1 MELAKRLGLLLS
13 FLVLGVSMQ
22 GCSFRDPFRIGFVG
36 PMTGRF
42 SDLGVHG
49 RNGAV
54 LAVEAINVSGGVNG
68 QPFELL
74 IEDDESTVP
83 GALAAVERLLSQGVR
98 LVLGPMTSTQVS
110 AVLPAVDQAGG
121 VCLSP
126 TASSQTLDD
135 RKDALFRIA
144 PSVRF
149 QVEVLA
155 KRMLLDRRV
164 RTLIIVWDAD
174 NEAYSRSYA
183 EASAQ
188 AFIRRGGIV
197 VAQHAFRSSRP
208 SSWKHLAMPIFH
220 AGPDAVLVVAS
231 AKDTAYFCQW
241 LAKQGVT
248 AALFTSFWARS
259 PELLLYGGRTVE
271 GLELVSAVDL
281 EDSSLTMKAFVDK
294 YRQRFG
300 KLPNHA
306 AVFSYEAVRLLERA
320 MAQSLSA
327 HLPLREA
334 LLLDHNLVG
343 LTGPLRLNSNGD
355 RLLPSMVEAVVQG
368 RFQVVYRV
376 GETG

>member
-1 MELAKRLGLLLS
+1 MELVKRLGLLLS
-13 FLVLGVSMQ
+13 FLVLGFSMQ
-22 GCSFRDPFRIGFVG
+22 GCSFRDPIHIGFVG

-54 LAVEAINVSGGVNG
+54 LAVEAVNASGGVNG
-68 QPFELL
+68 HPFELL

-98 LVLGPMTSTQVS
+98 LVLGPMTTTQVS
-110 AVLPAVDQAGG
+110 AVLPAVDQADG

-126 TASSQTLDD
+126 TASSQTLDA
-135 RKDALFRIA
+135 RKDALFRMA
-144 PSVRF
+144 PSDRF
-149 QVEVLA
+149 QVELLA
-155 KRMLLDRRV
+155 KRMLLDRRL
-164 RTLIIVWDAD
+164 RTLVIVWDAD
-174 NEAYSRSYA
+174 NEAYTRSYA

-188 AFIRRGGIV
+188 AYVRRGGIV
-197 VAQHAFRSSRP
+197 LAQHAFRSSVP
-208 SSWKHLAMPIFH
+208 GSWKHLAMPIFH
-220 AGPDAVLVVAS
+220 AGSDAVLVVAS

-271 GLELVSAVDL
+271 GLELVSAVDF
-281 EDSSLTMKAFVDK
+281 EDTSLTMKAFVDK

-300 KLPNHA
+300 KAPNQA
-306 AVFSYEAVRLLERA
+306 AVFSFEAVRLLERA
-320 MAQSLSA
+320 MAQSLST
-327 HLPLREA
+327 HLPLRET
-334 LLLDHNLVG
+334 LLEDHHLVG
-343 LTGPLRLNSNGD
+343 LTGPLRLNSSGD
-355 RLLPSMVEAVVQG
+355 RLLPSIVEALVQG
-368 RFQVVYRV
+368 RFQVVYRA